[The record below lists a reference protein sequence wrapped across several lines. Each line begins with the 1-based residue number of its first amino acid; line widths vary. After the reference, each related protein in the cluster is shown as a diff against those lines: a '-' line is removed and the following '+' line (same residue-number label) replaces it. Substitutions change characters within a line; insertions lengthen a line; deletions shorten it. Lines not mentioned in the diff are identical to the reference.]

1 VVDFRQALRRAAR
14 GEDQA
19 PAQAEAP
26 STPSVSLF
34 YKRSKWPEAVAA
46 FNRDNILALFNGKRS
61 QPEKRLARLKLG
73 HNFFPYLPPRTL
85 LPLFHQ
91 EFTDRGFHHVQ
102 RSAPGA
108 TSTAHIFSCQ
118 EEEKKE
124 REKSERKNHPNTVFL
139 ISIQTH

>member
-1 VVDFRQALRRAAR
+1 MVDFRQALRRAAR

-61 QPEKRLARLKLG
+61 QPEKRLARLVRDKIAD
-73 HNFFPYLPPRTL
+73 YV
-85 LPLFHQ
+85 
-91 EFTDRGFHHVQ
+91 VQ
-102 RSAPGA
+102 LDTELYQR
-108 TSTAHIFSCQ
+108 
-118 EEEKKE
+118 
-124 REKSERKNHPNTVFL
+124 
-139 ISIQTH
+139 

>member
-1 VVDFRQALRRAAR
+1 M
-14 GEDQA
+14 E
-19 PAQAEAP
+19 
-26 STPSVSLF
+26 SLF
-34 YKRSKWPEAVAA
+34 DAETQRRLDAREFRMTVINDDLMEHTAHDDAGDGLPVLDGKKRSKKKGSPAEVPPAPP
-46 FNRDNILALFNGKRS
+46 S
-61 QPEKRLARLKLG
+61 YKLG

-124 REKSERKNHPNTVFL
+124 REKRKEKPPKHSFF
-139 ISIQTH
+139 